1 MEKNTSSV
9 QEEAPTHG
17 LHCKTWVL
25 RVSIHCQGCKRKVS
39 KILLAIHGVYTVA
52 VDMKK
57 QRVTVTGNV
66 EAETLIRKR
75 SNKGKMA
82 SICNNEPKNRKSNH
96 EGNQEEENNSQKKK
110 NKKKQKQSE
119 NRGAHEEEA
128 SKAMAT
134 IPDENSLSQKQ
145 TVVKYTP
152 GNLSSG
158 EKKRREGQNKA
169 EKEGDQV
176 NVDPNSASS
185 SSVPPFSSGYNRYQ
199 QMTTNQVIPSPYP
212 YPPQQYFYF
221 PAAVNAAPN
230 PFYLYAQQ
238 QANPFGYQSQL
249 PPPPPSMGMDSSLQ
263 IFSDENVN
271 GCSVM

>member
-1 MEKNTSSV
+1 MARNTSSV
-9 QEEAPTHG
+9 QEEAATHG
-17 LHCKTWVL
+17 LHYKTWVL

-66 EAETLIRKR
+66 EAETLITKL
-75 SNKGKMA
+75 SNKGKRA
-82 SICNNEPKNRKSNH
+82 SICDNESKNSKSNH
-96 EGNQEEENNSQKKK
+96 AGNQEEENNSQ
-110 NKKKQKQSE
+110 KKQKQSE

-128 SKAMAT
+128 SKAMMAT
-134 IPDENSLSQKQ
+134 IPDENSSPNKQ
-145 TVVKYTP
+145 TVAKDSP

-158 EKKRREGQNKA
+158 EKKRREGKNKT

-176 NVDPNSASS
+176 NADPNSASS

-199 QMTTNQVIPSPYP
+199 QMTTNQVLPSPYP
-212 YPPQQYFYF
+212 YPPPQQYFYF

-230 PFYLYAQQ
+230 PYSLYAQQ

-249 PPPPPSMGMDSSLQ
+249 PPPQPSMGLDSSLQ